1 MSPPLYSA
9 LVTWEQAQKT
19 AQSTRLDPLQDYD
32 LCNSTEEA
40 LAITAASKRKS
51 RNASASKLKSC
62 APAFIGAG
70 GRLGEAHLFDWRLFD
85 DTKVWLAGFS
95 LDTCYPELA
104 MLNANERMNLTEQ
117 EISKFSM

>member
-1 MSPPLYSA
+1 MPPPLYSA
-9 LVTWEQAQKT
+9 LVTLEQAQKT
-19 AQSTRLDPLQDYD
+19 AQNTRLDPLQDYD
-32 LCNSTEEA
+32 LCRSMEEA

-51 RNASASKLKSC
+51 KNASASKLKSC

-70 GRLGEAHLFDWRLFD
+70 GRVREAHLFNWRLFN

-104 MLNANERMNLTEQ
+104 MLSANERMDLTEQ
-117 EISKFSM
+117 QISKFFM